1 MGAIHRAHKKT
12 AEVIRKIQSKLL
24 IKQQQ
29 NKKISELNTAGDW
42 ERMKEVH
49 ALFLLFP
56 WQMFM
61 VTVRDYL

>member
-42 ERMKEVH
+42 ERMKEVY